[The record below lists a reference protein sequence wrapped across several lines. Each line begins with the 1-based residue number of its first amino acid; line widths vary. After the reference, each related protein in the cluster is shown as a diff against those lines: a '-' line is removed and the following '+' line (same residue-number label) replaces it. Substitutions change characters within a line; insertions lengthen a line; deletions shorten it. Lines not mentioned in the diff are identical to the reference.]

1 MAGGA
6 PHNLCLTSKPS
17 LLAHE
22 MSKSEWLAIRE
33 TMDGR
38 FRSSQLADE
47 FIEHA
52 SRTRLIIDLGCG
64 TGTNYRYLTRNDGSD
79 TPWLGVDSDGDVLKI
94 AARELA
100 GTPVRFELADLASD
114 LSLISTSEDISIT
127 ASAFLD
133 LASEEWIS
141 RFANVVA
148 GKPLLISMTA
158 SGPPAWDPVDD
169 MDEAIEACLQNHRKA
184 DHGFGPSAGFSA
196 DRLLADE
203 LNARNCSVSLEASDW
218 SVYHQDREVMAT
230 LIDGVRHRTLLDL
243 PHAQV
248 ERWAATRRQQIQAGV
263 LNLTLPHLDLLSLP
277 PRT

>member
-1 MAGGA
+1 
-6 PHNLCLTSKPS
+6 
-17 LLAHE
+17 

-114 LSLISTSEDISIT
+114 LSLISTSEDVSIA

-133 LASEEWIS
+133 LASEEWIG
-141 RFANVVA
+141 RFANVAA

-158 SGPPAWDPVDD
+158 SGPPSWDPVDN

-196 DRLLADE
+196 ARLLADE

-218 SVYHQDREVMAT
+218 LVDHQDREVIAT
-230 LIDGVRHRTLLDL
+230 LIDGVRRRVFLDL
-243 PHAQV
+243 PHDQV
-248 ERWAATRRQQIQAGV
+248 EQWAATRRQQNQAGV
-263 LNLTLPHLDLLSLP
+263 LKLTLPHLDLLSLP